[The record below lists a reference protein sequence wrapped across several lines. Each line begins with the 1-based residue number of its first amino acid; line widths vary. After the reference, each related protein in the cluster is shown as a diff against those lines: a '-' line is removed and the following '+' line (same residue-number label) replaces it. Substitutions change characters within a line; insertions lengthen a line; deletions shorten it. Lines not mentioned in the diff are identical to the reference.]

1 MLVGLSSVYNHTT
14 TGDDIDIVIDDT
26 SPAIVVSSGH
36 LVTIDSDELDEV
48 QIKVTMTDDHGLN
61 SEPLVMNWN
70 YVRQGRIV
78 ENSQGTAIIPVEF
91 QSVRS
96 NLYSSVIDMNTS
108 SDLQKGDF
116 LMVWFEGSDA
126 SGRPIIG
133 VGTSNVEPIETVIRW
148 IAYEPELEDIVTTPY
163 RPDVGDIITIQ
174 CKIQNIGLLDGQS
187 NLTLID
193 GNGKELERVNFTLLV
208 NMDFVHT
215 FEVEAWQ
222 EGELGLQLR
231 LDGQD
236 LTPVPISNVQ
246 VRTDDDANS
255 QATLLGLS
263 ILSVFIAGILLFIAN
278 SRRKN
283 QFFFDEE
290 E

>member
-1 MLVGLSSVYNHTT
+1 MYKRQVYNHST
-14 TGDDIDIVIDDT
+14 TGDDIDIVIDD
-26 SPAIVVSSGH
+26 SPPVIVVSSGH
-36 LVTIDSDELDEV
+36 LVTIDSDELDQV

-61 SEPLVMNWN
+61 SNPLTMNWN

-96 NLYSSVIDMNTS
+96 NLYSAVIDLNTS

-126 SGRPIIG
+126 SGREIVG
-133 VGTSNVEPIETVIRW
+133 TGTSNVEPIETIIRW
-148 IAYEPELEDIVTTPY
+148 IAYEPELQEIVTTPY
-163 RPDVGDIITIQ
+163 RPDVGDIIFIQ
-174 CKIQNIGLLDGQS
+174 CRVQNIGLLEGHS

-193 GNGKELERVNFTLLV
+193 GDGKELERVNFTLLV
-208 NMDFVHT
+208 NMEFIHT

-222 EGELGLQLR
+222 EGDLGLRLQ
-231 LDGQD
+231 LDGQE

-246 VRTDDDANS
+246 VRVDDGANS

-263 ILSVFIAGILLFIAN
+263 VLSVFIAGIILFIAN
-278 SRRKN
+278 SRKNN
-283 QFFFDEE
+283 QFSFDEE